1 MVVDATATRVIA
13 LGVPRKRPATM
24 RARLIART
32 GPTDPSP
39 DAFAFVIFLA
49 FPSLGFFSSHS
60 GR

>member
-49 FPSLGFFSSHS
+49 FP
-60 GR
+60 